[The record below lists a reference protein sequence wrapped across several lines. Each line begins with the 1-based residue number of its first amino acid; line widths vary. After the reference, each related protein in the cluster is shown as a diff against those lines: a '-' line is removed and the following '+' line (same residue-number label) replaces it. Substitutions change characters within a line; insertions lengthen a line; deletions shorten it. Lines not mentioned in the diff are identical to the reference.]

1 LTVLEKTVYSGLMID
16 TAIIEKQ
23 AMQLPDVDR
32 ALLADRLIESLSR
45 VPEMLKDAW
54 VAESDS
60 RMAAYRNGDIAAVDG
75 PKAMAELRSRR
86 EKGTTAS

>member
-1 LTVLEKTVYSGLMID
+1 MID
-16 TAIIEKQ
+16 AAIIEKQ
-23 AMQLPDVDR
+23 AMQLPEGDR

-45 VPEMLKDAW
+45 VPAMLKDAW

-75 PKAMAELRSRR
+75 PKAMAELRLRCA
-86 EKGTTAS
+86 K